1 MKSGVF
7 KGWRLERDVKEEI
20 LTQEIALDV
29 LTPITLDHSRQ
40 GWASK
45 VTPPPTAQEI
55 FIPPAG
61 PRI

>member
-1 MKSGVF
+1 M
-7 KGWRLERDVKEEI
+7 KEEI
-20 LTQEIALDV
+20 LTEEIALDV
-29 LTPITLDHSRQ
+29 LTPIALDHNRQ

-45 VTPPPTAQEI
+45 VIPPPTTQEI

>member
-1 MKSGVF
+1 M
-7 KGWRLERDVKEEI
+7 KEEI
-20 LTQEIALDV
+20 LTPEIALDV